1 MQTVQASLAW
11 LTFVLICGLL
21 EFRCGHTAYDYRASA
36 QAGCTTVKGSVG
48 QCLELASGC
57 FTAAA
62 MQMLSPR
69 SLSTAVGDG
78 GPLLTWL
85 PILASTL
92 LHRGVSRSV
101 ALTFIRTLLWF
112 LAVIGMVRHLHL
124 LLGWDPSGHLCVY
137 AAQLIPM
144 WQVCLVDGEALHLLV
159 RAWLV
164 TLSSV
169 LFYLSAMTAI
179 GFHTLSETA
188 AAAAL
193 AVLLALWVGD
203 RRGGTPSLGQVMMV
217 AITWALPTLYSWA
230 LEPDSER
237 AKLLAM
243 LLYDL
248 ACWAVLVCLMR
259 MRIADEPGAAA
270 YHRLCGVDDS
280 TPAEI
285 CVTPKVKPSRTSRS
299 DSQL

>member
-1 MQTVQASLAW
+1 MQTLQATLAW

-36 QAGCTTVKGSVG
+36 QVGCTTVKGH
-48 QCLELASGC
+48 CLELASGC

-62 MQMLSPR
+62 LQMLSPR
-69 SLSTAVGDG
+69 SLSTAVGVG

-85 PILASTL
+85 PMLASTL
-92 LHRGVSRSV
+92 LHRSVSRSV
-101 ALTFIRTLLWF
+101 ASTFIRTLLWY
-112 LAVIGMVRHLHL
+112 LAVIGTVRHLHS

-159 RAWLV
+159 RVWLV
-164 TLSSV
+164 ALAGV
-169 LFYLSAMTAI
+169 LVYLSAMTAI

-203 RRGGTPSLGQVMMV
+203 RRGGTPTLGQVVMV
-217 AITWALPTLYSWA
+217 AITWALPTLYSWE

-237 AKLLAM
+237 ALLLAM
-243 LLYDL
+243 LIYDL
-248 ACWAVLVCLMR
+248 ACWAILVCLMR

-280 TPAEI
+280 APAEI
-285 CVTPKVKPSRTSRS
+285 SVTPKVRSSRTSYC
-299 DSQL
+299 DDL

>member
-1 MQTVQASLAW
+1 MKTLQATLAW

-36 QAGCTTVKGSVG
+36 QVGCTTVKGH
-48 QCLELASGC
+48 CLELASGC

-62 MQMLSPR
+62 LQMLSPR
-69 SLSTAVGDG
+69 SLSTAVGVG

-85 PILASTL
+85 PMIASTW
-92 LHRGVSRSV
+92 LHRSVSRSV
-101 ALTFIRTLLWF
+101 ASTFIRTLLWY
-112 LAVIGMVRHLHL
+112 LAVIGTVRHLHS

-159 RAWLV
+159 RVWLV
-164 TLSSV
+164 ALAGV
-169 LFYLSAMTAI
+169 LVYLSAMTAI

-203 RRGGTPSLGQVMMV
+203 RRGGTPTLGQVVMV
-217 AITWALPTLYSWA
+217 AITWALPTLYSWE

-237 AKLLAM
+237 ALLLAM
-243 LLYDL
+243 LIYDL
-248 ACWAVLVCLMR
+248 ACWAILVCLMR

-280 TPAEI
+280 APAEI
-285 CVTPKVKPSRTSRS
+285 SVTPKVRPSRTSFC
-299 DSQL
+299 DDL